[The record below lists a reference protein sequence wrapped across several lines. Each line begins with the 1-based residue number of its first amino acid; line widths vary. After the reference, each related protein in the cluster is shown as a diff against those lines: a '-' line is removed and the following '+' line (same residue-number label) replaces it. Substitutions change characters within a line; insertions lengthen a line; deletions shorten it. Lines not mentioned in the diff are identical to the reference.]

1 MSKNPENSVNKGKP
15 KYELKTIV
23 FEEEKIFW
31 SMSKAEF
38 QITECY
44 SIYCAIFSLLSHCV

>member
-1 MSKNPENSVNKGKP
+1 MGKNPENSVNLGKP
-15 KYELKTIV
+15 NHWLKTIA

-44 SIYCAIFSLLSHCV
+44 SIYCAIFSFLSHCV